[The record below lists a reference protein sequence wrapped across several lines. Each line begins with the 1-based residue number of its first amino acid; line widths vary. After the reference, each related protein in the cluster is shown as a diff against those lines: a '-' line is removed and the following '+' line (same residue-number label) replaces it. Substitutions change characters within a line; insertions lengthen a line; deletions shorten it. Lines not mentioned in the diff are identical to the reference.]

1 MTTKRLLALRS
12 LALPALALFV
22 LALLPAALRAE
33 LVNKVVL
40 RVNDQIATLYDYE
53 QRRAGMAQEILRQ
66 QDLGDEER
74 RQLMAQIGELAFK
87 DMFEELLIESRA
99 EQLGIEVS
107 ETQVDQQVGQMKQN
121 FGIENDEQ
129 FAAALAQSGMTEP
142 QLRERLRRDLR
153 AREVMGREVQ
163 SRINLDEDDL
173 RRLYQKNRD
182 QFRLPEQLQ
191 LREVVVLEE
200 GGLPTAEERAAL
212 AASIQQA
219 VSAGGGGKSLADAVA
234 EHAQKGHTSNVI
246 DIGWVSPGD
255 LDPNLESVVWKLAPG
270 TLTEPV
276 AGRGGLHLLQV
287 VERREARIPAFAE
300 VQEQIRMREQ
310 RRRMQDE
317 VAIYMAELEKKSLIV
332 AEPPPGAEG
341 FRRFLGTRPPTEDE
355 RLGLNEAATPAPTEM
370 SPGTTPMQDATSGEP
385 GALPEPK
392 PTTNTPPPVVAAP
405 PPAADEPPPPPPG
418 R

>member
-1 MTTKRLLALRS
+1 MTTKRLLALPL
-12 LALPALALFV
+12 LALL
-22 LALLPAALRAE
+22 LLPAALRAE

-53 QRRAGMAQEILRQ
+53 QRRSGMAQEILRQ
-66 QDLGDEER
+66 QDLSDEER
-74 RQLMAQIGELAFK
+74 RQLMSQVGELAFK

-99 EQLGIEVS
+99 EQLGVEVA
-107 ETQVDQQVGQMKQN
+107 EGQIDQQVGQMKQN

-129 FAAALAQSGMTEP
+129 FVAALAQSGMTEP
-142 QLRERLRRDLR
+142 MLRERLRRDMR

-163 SRINLDEDDL
+163 SRIQLDEDDL
-173 RRLYQKNRD
+173 RRLYQKNREE
-182 QFRLPEQLQ
+182 FRQPEQLQ

-200 GGLPTAEERAAL
+200 GGLPTAEERTAL
-212 AASIQQA
+212 AGAIQQA
-219 VSAGGGGKSLADAVA
+219 VAGGKPLADVVA
-234 EHAQKGHTSNVI
+234 EPAQKGHTSNVI

-255 LDPNLESVVWKLAPG
+255 LDPSLESAVWKLAPG

-287 VERREARIPAFAE
+287 VERREARIPSFAE

-317 VAIYMAELEKKSLIV
+317 VASYMVELEKKSLIV

-341 FRRFLGTRPPTEDE
+341 FRRLLGTRPPTEDE
-355 RLGLNEAATPAPTEM
+355 RLGLNEAATQPATDL
-370 SPGTTPMQDATSGEP
+370 GATPMQDSTSGEP

-392 PTTNTPPPVVAAP
+392 PTSNTPPPVVEAP

>member
-1 MTTKRLLALRS
+1 MTTKRLLTV
-12 LALPALALFV
+12 PLFI
-22 LALLPAALRAE
+22 LLLLPAALRAE

-66 QDLGDEER
+66 QELGVEER
-74 RQLMAQIGELAFK
+74 RQLLAQVGELAFK

-99 EQLGIEVS
+99 EQLGVEVS
-107 ETQVDQQVGQMKQN
+107 DAQIDQQVGQMKQN
-121 FGIENDEQ
+121 FGIETDEQ
-129 FAAALAQSGMTEP
+129 FVAALAQSGMTAPE
-142 QLRERLRRDLR
+142 LRERLRRDLR
-153 AREVMGREVQ
+153 AREVMAREVQ
-163 SRINLDEDDL
+163 SRIQLDEDDL
-173 RRLYQKNRD
+173 RRLYQKNREE
-182 QFRLPEQLQ
+182 FRQPEQLQ

-212 AASIQQA
+212 AAGIRQA
-219 VSAGGGGKSLADAVA
+219 VAGGKSLADAVA

-255 LDPNLESVVWKLAPG
+255 LDPSLESAVWKLAPG

-276 AGRGGLHLLQV
+276 AGRGGLHLLEV
-287 VERREARIPAFAE
+287 VERRDARVPAFAE

-317 VAIYMAELEKKSLIV
+317 VASYMADLEKKSLIV

-355 RLGLNEAATPAPTEM
+355 RLGLNEAAPPPAA
-370 SPGTTPMQDATSGEP
+370 TPMQDATSGEP
-385 GALPEPK
+385 GALLEPK
-392 PTTNTPPPVVAAP
+392 PTSNTPPPVVEDP
-405 PPAADEPPPPPPG
+405 PPTDEPPPPPPG

>member
-1 MTTKRLLALRS
+1 MTTKRI
-12 LALPALALFV
+12 LALPILV
-22 LALLPAALRAE
+22 LLLPALPAIARAE

-40 RVNDQIATLYDYE
+40 RVNDQIATLYEFE

-66 QDLGDEER
+66 EDISNEQRRDL
-74 RQLMAQIGELAFK
+74 LAQVGELAFK
-87 DMFEELLIESRA
+87 DMFEELLLESRA

-107 ETQVDQQVGQMKQN
+107 ETQIDQQIDQMKQN
-121 FGIENDEQ
+121 FGIENAEQ
-129 FAAALAQSGMTEP
+129 FVQALAQSGMTEP
-142 QLRERLRRDLR
+142 ELRDRLRRDLR

-163 SRINLDEDDL
+163 SRIQLDEDDL
-173 RRLYQKNRD
+173 RRIYQKNRD
-182 QFRLPEQLQ
+182 EFRQPEQLQ

-212 AASIQQA
+212 AAQIRQT
-219 VSAGGGGKSLADAVA
+219 VAGGKPLADAVA
-234 EHAQKGHTSNVI
+234 EHAQKGHASNVI

-255 LDPNLESVVWKLAPG
+255 LDPNLEAAVWKLAPG

-276 AGRGGLHLLQV
+276 AGRGGLHLLEV
-287 VERREARIPAFAE
+287 VERRESRILIFSE
-300 VQEQIRMREQ
+300 VQEQIRMHEQ

-317 VAIYMAELEKKSLIV
+317 IAVYMAELEKKSLIV

-341 FRRFLGTRPPTEDE
+341 FRRLLGQRPQSEDE
-355 RLGLNEAATPAPTEM
+355 RLGLNEAAAPAAIDPA
-370 SPGTTPMQDATSGEP
+370 TTPMQDATAGEP

-392 PTTNTPPPVVAAP
+392 PPTNTVPPVVEAT
-405 PPAADEPPPPPPG
+405 PPASEEPPPPPPPG

>member
-1 MTTKRLLALRS
+1 MTTKRLLALPLFS
-12 LALPALALFV
+12 LL
-22 LALLPAALRAE
+22 LLPAALRAE

-66 QDLGDEER
+66 QDLSEQER
-74 RQLMAQIGELAFK
+74 RQLMAQVGELAFK

-99 EQLGIEVS
+99 EQLGVEVA
-107 ETQVDQQVGQMKQN
+107 ETQIEQQIANMKQN
-121 FGIENDEQ
+121 FGIQTDEQ
-129 FAAALAQSGMTEP
+129 FAQALAQSGMTEP

-163 SRINLDEDDL
+163 SRIQLDEDDL
-173 RRLYQKNRD
+173 RRLYQKNREEL
-182 QFRLPEQLQ
+182 RLPEQLQ

-212 AASIQQA
+212 AVQIRQA

-255 LDPNLESVVWKLAPG
+255 LDPGLESAVWKLAPG

-276 AGRGGLHLLQV
+276 AGRGGLHLLEV
-287 VERREARIPAFAE
+287 VERREARIPAFGE

-317 VAIYMAELEKKSLIV
+317 IASYMAELEKKSLIV

-341 FRRFLGTRPPTEDE
+341 FRRHLGTRPPTEDE
-355 RLGLNEAATPAPTEM
+355 RLGLDESAQPATEIA
-370 SPGTTPMQDATSGEP
+370 PGTTPMQDSISGEP

-392 PTTNTPPPVVAAP
+392 PTTNTPPPVVEA
-405 PPAADEPPPPPPG
+405 
-418 R
+418 

>member
-1 MTTKRLLALRS
+1 MTTKRLLALS
-12 LALPALALFV
+12 LFTLL
-22 LALLPAALRAE
+22 LLPAALRAE

-66 QDLGDEER
+66 QDLSEQER
-74 RQLMAQIGELAFK
+74 RQLMAQVGELAFK

-99 EQLGIEVS
+99 EQLGVEVA
-107 ETQVDQQVGQMKQN
+107 ETQIEQQIANMKQS
-121 FGIENDEQ
+121 FGIQTDEQ
-129 FAAALAQSGMTEP
+129 FAQALAQSGMTEP
-142 QLRERLRRDLR
+142 ELRERLRRDLR

-163 SRINLDEDDL
+163 SRIRLDEDDL
-173 RRLYQKNRD
+173 RRFYTQNRD
-182 QFRLPEQLQ
+182 QFRQPEQLQ

-200 GGLPTAEERAAL
+200 GGLPTAAERAAL
-212 AASIQQA
+212 AAQIRQA
-219 VSAGGGGKSLADAVA
+219 VASGKSLADAVA
-234 EHAQKGHTSNVI
+234 EHARKGHTSNVI

-255 LDPNLESVVWKLAPG
+255 LDPNLEAAVWKLSPG
-270 TLTEPV
+270 SLSEPL
-276 AGRGGLHLLQV
+276 AARGGLHI
-287 VERREARIPAFAE
+287 VEVLDRKEARVLAFAE

-317 VAIYMAELEKKSLIV
+317 IAVYMAELEKKSLIV

-341 FRRFLGTRPPTEDE
+341 FRRLLGQRPPTEAE
-355 RLGLNEAATPAPTEM
+355 RLGLDEAATPATTEIA
-370 SPGTTPMQDATSGEP
+370 PGTTPMQDSTAGEP

-392 PTTNTPPPVVAAP
+392 PTTNTPPPVVEAP
-405 PPAADEPPPPPPG
+405 PPAPTGEEPPPPPPPG

>member
-1 MTTKRLLALRS
+1 MTTKRLLAI
-12 LALPALALFV
+12 PV
-22 LALLPAALRAE
+22 LVLLLLPAALRAE
-33 LVNKVVL
+33 LLNKVVL

-66 QDLGDEER
+66 QDLDDAER
-74 RQLMAQIGELAFK
+74 RQLMAQVGELAFK

-99 EQLGIEVS
+99 EQLGLEVS
-107 ETQVDQQVGQMKQN
+107 ETQIDQQIGQMRQN
-121 FGIENDEQ
+121 FGIQTDEQ
-129 FAAALAQSGMTEP
+129 FVQALAQSGMTEP

-163 SRINLDEDDL
+163 SRIQLDEDDL

-182 QFRLPEQLQ
+182 QFRQPEQLQ

-200 GGLPTAEERAAL
+200 GGLPTASERTAL
-212 AASIQQA
+212 AAQIRQA
-219 VSAGGGGKSLADAVA
+219 VAGGKSLADAVA
-234 EHAQKGHTSNVI
+234 EHAQKGHTSTVI

-255 LDPNLESVVWKLAPG
+255 LDPGLESAVWKLAPG

-317 VAIYMAELEKKSLIV
+317 VALYMAELEKKSLIV

-341 FRRFLGTRPPTEDE
+341 FRRFLGQRPQSEDE
-355 RLGLNEAATPAPTEM
+355 RLGLNEAATPAPTEIA
-370 SPGTTPMQDATSGEP
+370 PGTTPMQDATSGEP

-392 PTTNTPPPVVAAP
+392 PTTNTPPPVVEAP
-405 PPAADEPPPPPPG
+405 PPAAEEPPPPPPG

>member
-1 MTTKRLLALRS
+1 MTTKRLLAL
-12 LALPALALFV
+12 PLFV
-22 LALLPAALRAE
+22 LLLLPAALRAE

-40 RVNDQIATLYDYE
+40 RVNDEIATLYDYE

-66 QDLGDEER
+66 QDLSEQER
-74 RQLMAQIGELAFK
+74 RQLMAQVGELAFK

-99 EQLGIEVS
+99 EQLGVEVAEAQIE
-107 ETQVDQQVGQMKQN
+107 QQIANMKQN
-121 FGIENDEQ
+121 FGIQTDEQ
-129 FAAALAQSGMTEP
+129 FAQALAQSGMTEP
-142 QLRERLRRDLR
+142 ELRERLRRDLR

-163 SRINLDEDDL
+163 SRIQLDEDDL
-173 RRLYQKNRD
+173 RRFYTQNRD
-182 QFRLPEQLQ
+182 QFRQPEQLQ

-200 GGLPTAEERAAL
+200 GGLPTAEERSRL
-212 AASIQQA
+212 AAEIRQA

-234 EHAQKGHTSNVI
+234 EHAQRGHTSNII

-255 LDPNLESVVWKLAPG
+255 LDPNLEAVVWKMSPG
-270 TLTEPV
+270 TVSEPLP
-276 AGRGGLHLLQV
+276 GRGGLHIVEV
-287 VERREARIPAFAE
+287 VERKEARTLAFGE

-317 VAIYMAELEKKSLIV
+317 IAVYMAELEKKSLIV

-341 FRRFLGTRPPTEDE
+341 FRRLLGQRPPTEAE
-355 RLGLNEAATPAPTEM
+355 RLGLDEAATPNPAAEM
-370 SPGTTPMQDATSGEP
+370 NPTPMQDSTAGEP

-392 PTTNTPPPVVAAP
+392 PTTNTPPPVVEAP
-405 PPAADEPPPPPPG
+405 PPAPTGDEPPPPPPPG